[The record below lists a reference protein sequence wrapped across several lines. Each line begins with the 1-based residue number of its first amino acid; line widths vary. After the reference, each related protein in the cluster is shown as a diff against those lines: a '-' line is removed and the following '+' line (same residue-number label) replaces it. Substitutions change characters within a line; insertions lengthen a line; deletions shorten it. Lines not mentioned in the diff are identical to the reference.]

1 MRLCRVVPADH
12 SDLVVLPEHW
22 RVIED
27 ARGHPDNV
35 VLLIGGLG
43 AVAVD
48 GLRLADE
55 LTSGIIIQ
63 GKINAANVE
72 VPAKRRS
79 KQRGQWADPRER
91 GGG

>member
-12 SDLVVLPEHW
+12 SDLVVLLEHR
-22 RVIED
+22 RVIKD

-48 GLRLADE
+48 GLAPADE
-55 LTSGIIIQ
+55 LTGGVIIQ
-63 GKINAANVE
+63 SEIDAANME
-72 VPAKRRS
+72 VPAKRRNKR
-79 KQRGQWADPRER
+79 KQMARSVS
-91 GGG
+91 